1 MCAPGAGCTLNFG
14 HCNIYDTN
22 LCITISILTSEKISY
37 SPPPPSPSPCAC
49 CPAHPCSLSPA
60 PTHVY
65 TDTTLSQVE
74 GAGGEQLAVR
84 LIDSWSSSG
93 RPQTGGG
100 AGYRPGHYSHH
111 TTTHSGSSPSGGSF
125 FSHLQCPLYTPLL
138 EQKNGLE
145 LLEERASVVL
155 PDLLSVRVIVQL
167 II

>member
-1 MCAPGAGCTLNFG
+1 MYIIISTWDLLNTSKIRATCMTKFMIQFYV
-14 HCNIYDTN
+14 HNYKDPHFRKKY
-22 LCITISILTSEKISY
+22 LT
-37 SPPPPSPSPCAC
+37 PPPPSPSPCAC
-49 CPAHPCSLSPA
+49 CPSHPCSLSPA

-65 TDTTLSQVE
+65 TDTTVSQVE

-125 FSHLQCPLYTPLL
+125 FSPIFHVLYIRLYWN
-138 EQKNGLE
+138 KN
-145 LLEERASVVL
+145 RVL
-155 PDLLSVRVIVQL
+155 SC
-167 II
+167 